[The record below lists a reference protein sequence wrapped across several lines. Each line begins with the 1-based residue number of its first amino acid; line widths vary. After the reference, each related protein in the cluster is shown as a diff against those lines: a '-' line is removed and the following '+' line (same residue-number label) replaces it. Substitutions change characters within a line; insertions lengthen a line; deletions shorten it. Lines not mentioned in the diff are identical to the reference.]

1 MVALI
6 AFYNLFEYRLA
17 SIAARYTFELL
28 SGRQIFGGHYFVA
41 STIFACSL
49 FMSASSKWRQLFWS
63 IVLVVSALALALTF
77 SRGFWLGALL
87 GIGVLWLLS
96 EGHSRKRLVVAA
108 VVVSGLATLLVWIF
122 AGRLASFIFEA
133 LTNRFLSSGSGLED
147 LSVAERV
154 AESKDAIRAILQ
166 SPLVGHGYGAT
177 YVHYNTLEKVT
188 VNWFYAHNAYLFV
201 LFKVGLI
208 GFLGFFT
215 FYIMLIRKGWS
226 SIKNRWGTIIDTEF
240 IRASVAVLIG
250 YLFIATNS
258 GIFIDK
264 AAVLVIT
271 MCSVLLSLS
280 DKNASSASPPG
291 GQPGSPLSL
300 EPTLHTNP

>member
-1 MVALI
+1 
-6 AFYNLFEYRLA
+6 
-17 SIAARYTFELL
+17 
-28 SGRQIFGGHYFVA
+28 
-41 STIFACSL
+41 
-49 FMSASSKWRQLFWS
+49 
-63 IVLVVSALALALTF
+63 
-77 SRGFWLGALL
+77 
-87 GIGVLWLLS
+87 
-96 EGHSRKRLVVAA
+96 
-108 VVVSGLATLLVWIF
+108 
-122 AGRLASFIFEA
+122 
-133 LTNRFLSSGSGLED
+133 
-147 LSVAERV
+147 
-154 AESKDAIRAILQ
+154 
-166 SPLVGHGYGAT
+166 
-177 YVHYNTLEKVT
+177 
-188 VNWFYAHNAYLFV
+188 V